1 MGWVFVRTG
10 SNESKFVYLL
20 KKIQMN
26 KVLLDRNI
34 MITNNKSDF
43 KNVIQGVC
51 IPEEFLNLEILN

>member
-1 MGWVFVRTG
+1 
-10 SNESKFVYLL
+10 
-20 KKIQMN
+20 MN